1 MSPTE
6 LFENAMEWLREHYGE
21 YRFFAER
28 DVVWTVQMRI
38 AAQIQNAGLAYR
50 VFNDHTLSKGTRADL
65 VVLDGGSVA
74 VAAEFKYEPSHARST
89 GEGGDIWY
97 TKLFPSV
104 VLWTGEG
111 SVAKDVQRVRQYV
124 DEGKANAAYSVFIDE
139 GGAFSHRDPHPG
151 SEWQDWGDG
160 RWVLWSQ
167 ASATAHL

>member
-1 MSPTE
+1 M
-6 LFENAMEWLREHYGE
+6 FENAMEWLREHYGE

-38 AAQIQNAGLAYR
+38 AAQIQNAGLPYR

-89 GEGGDIWY
+89 GYGGDIWF
-97 TKLFPSV
+97 TKLSPSV
-104 VLWTGEG
+104 VFWTVPQASKDS
-111 SVAKDVQRVRQYV
+111 SVEKDVQRVRQYV

-151 SEWQDWGDG
+151 SEWQDWGDS

-167 ASATAHL
+167 VSSLSS